1 MSNTQYI
8 LKEAI
13 GAFITPIETFDD
25 MDYLSE
31 FLEDRVQNDMR
42 ENESIE
48 DLNDEAEYNNLRELY
63 FNNYSI
69 EEITA

>member
-1 MSNTQYI
+1 MPRYI

-13 GAFITPIETFDD
+13 GAFIHHIETFDN

-42 ENESIE
+42 DNESIE
-48 DLNDEAEYNNLRELY
+48 DLNNEAEYNNLRELY
-63 FNNYSI
+63 FGNYSI